1 MAARNVY
8 ITQHDAE
15 RLQEWLQLTARNN
28 EKDRANLLALK
39 RELDRARLI
48 DSHKVPPDV
57 VTMRSRVRLVDL
69 RTEQASVVTL
79 SFPDDAMQM
88 DGRVSVLAP
97 LGAAL
102 LGCRAG
108 QTVRFQVPGGTRTVR
123 VEQILYQPE
132 AAGHYHV

>member
-79 SFPDDAMQM
+79 SFPTMPCRWMGGSLFCA
-88 DGRVSVLAP
+88 